1 MAYLN
6 VKQMP
11 TGQTTYI
18 LPILH
23 FWNRKEDTISYYV
36 KSKTCFFRETT
47 SVVLTTQTYRALVSL
62 LFVLF
67 PICSGLLSGYLLE
80 LMRERVAFD
89 ASFRSTTMALLASAL
104 VVVTSNHRVVLSSML

>member
-23 FWNRKEDTISYYV
+23 FWNRRED
-36 KSKTCFFRETT
+36 
-47 SVVLTTQTYRALVSL
+47 SL
-62 LFVLF
+62 S
-67 PICSGLLSGYLLE
+67 CYT
-80 LMRERVAFD
+80 D
-89 ASFRSTTMALLASAL
+89 
-104 VVVTSNHRVVLSSML
+104 SS